1 MAYETRDNSGSLF
14 KNNYKE
20 KETQPDR
27 TGKAKIGGVEYKIS
41 GWVKKTQS
49 GDQYLS
55 LSFQLPKEQQQQ
67 TSAPANPSNE
77 LNDEILW

>member
-20 KETQPDR
+20 KENQPDR
-27 TGKAKIGGVEYKIS
+27 TGKARIGGVDYKIS

-55 LSFQLPKEQQQQ
+55 LSFQVAKEQAQQ
-67 TSAPANPSNE
+67 APAPE
-77 LNDEILW
+77 RADLDDEIPF